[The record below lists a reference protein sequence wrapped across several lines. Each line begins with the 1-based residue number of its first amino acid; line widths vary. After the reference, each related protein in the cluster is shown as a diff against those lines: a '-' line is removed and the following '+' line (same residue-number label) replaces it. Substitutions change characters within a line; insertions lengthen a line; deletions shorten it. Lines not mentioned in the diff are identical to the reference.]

1 MRGAQAKGVGAS
13 GLRVAPDAYQSLETR
28 LPLGQVL
35 PGQQVLDLE
44 MKGFTHILR
53 MAAYN
58 TAVALAREVRLSTG
72 YRAAKNETHNLVRQ
86 VLTQP
91 GDIDPSVP
99 GHLTITLDPMPTM
112 RETKAWPNFA
122 GA

>member
-1 MRGAQAKGVGAS
+1 M
-13 GLRVAPDAYQSLETR
+13 
-28 LPLGQVL
+28 PLGQVL